1 MELFWNHKDR
11 TQKLCHHTHQNEN
24 KLHAICFHLI
34 NQGTEILK
42 AGAQGKVQLPGHV
55 IDVYMLDILQEA
67 TGEVLSVLQQCSAG
81 TLPPLQIL
89 PLLAVPAWAPPKFH
103 LLTHTQA
110 LFNST
115 CWNCFLLSARCSH
128 VRIFQLLLQLLSLL
142 SFPSLNSCPPNPSNL
157 RLGKPNR
164 AHPRTDSKISLN
176 SRLLIWQLV
185 VCLFQ

>member
-1 MELFWNHKDR
+1 MKLFWNHKDR

-24 KLHAICFHLI
+24 KLHAIWFHLI

-42 AGAQGKVQLPGHV
+42 TGAQGEVQLPGHV

-81 TLPPLQIL
+81 TLPPLQTL

-115 CWNCFLLSARCSH
+115 CWNCFLLSAPSSH
-128 VRIFQLLLQLLSLL
+128 VHIFHGFSTAVPSLL
-142 SFPSLNSCPPNPSNL
+142 PLPQFLSSQPFKSQTWEAQQSASQD
-157 RLGKPNR
+157 R
-164 AHPRTDSKISLN
+164 
-176 SRLLIWQLV
+176 
-185 VCLFQ
+185 

>member
-1 MELFWNHKDR
+1 MKLFWNHKDR

-24 KLHAICFHLI
+24 KLHAIWFHLI

-42 AGAQGKVQLPGHV
+42 AGAQGEVQLPGHV

-81 TLPPLQIL
+81 TLPPLQTL

-115 CWNCFLLSARCSH
+115 CWNCFLLIAHMSTFFNCFFNCCPFSPFPPSIP
-128 VRIFQLLLQLLSLL
+128 VLPTLQISDLGSPTERIPGQIVK
-142 SFPSLNSCPPNPSNL
+142 FP
-157 RLGKPNR
+157 
-164 AHPRTDSKISLN
+164 
-176 SRLLIWQLV
+176 
-185 VCLFQ
+185 